1 MERYQYNPKNTMQKV
16 CSLSSMKLSC
26 FPSVKIKMAA
36 SAVFAII
43 LVCTSC
49 GSSNKSQSYKTSQ
62 EAVNAYSF
70 YLSEVKNK
78 KELASDKLFVE
89 VEKWRV
95 IRDSVVAC
103 LRKDTTSTL
112 HQDWHQTY
120 QVIHDSLRKEFCRV
134 VLTKPRTY
142 NDVLQL
148 KEVASSYMQDEDLKQ
163 ARIEAQPFFDSL
175 NATPVYGITMVNL
188 MNRYRNFLAHVQ
200 SKGIHSKND
209 LLDFIKEEDRLFRSV
224 LSHLS
229 ESDKH
234 NMQDIIQETD
244 RCCLQVFRSA
254 NQKEL
259 LHRDALVYMAMRTN
273 RRLILNA
280 AQCVGDIKAGK
291 VKNERIAQAY
301 LWMLVQPYTSIDG
314 LSFAILSDK
323 DKKLIYKVADETPA
337 TIDKLGKILRMD
349 KERTKELPA
358 LFMKIIVTTF

>member
-1 MERYQYNPKNTMQKV
+1 M
-16 CSLSSMKLSC
+16 
-26 FPSVKIKMAA
+26 
-36 SAVFAII
+36 
-43 LVCTSC
+43 
-49 GSSNKSQSYKTSQ
+49 
-62 EAVNAYSF
+62 
-70 YLSEVKNK
+70 
-78 KELASDKLFVE
+78 
-89 VEKWRV
+89 
-95 IRDSVVAC
+95 
-103 LRKDTTSTL
+103 STL
-112 HQDWHQTY
+112 HQEWHQTY

-229 ESDKH
+229 ESDKQ

-254 NQKEL
+254 NHKEL
-259 LHRDALVYMAMRTN
+259 SHRDALVYMAMRTN

-280 AQCVGDIKAGK
+280 AQCVGDTKAGK

-314 LSFAILSDK
+314 LSFAILPDK